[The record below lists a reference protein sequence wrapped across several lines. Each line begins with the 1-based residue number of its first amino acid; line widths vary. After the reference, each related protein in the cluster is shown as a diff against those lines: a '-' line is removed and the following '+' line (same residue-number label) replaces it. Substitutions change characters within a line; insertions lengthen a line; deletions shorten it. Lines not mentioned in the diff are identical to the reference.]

1 MYQHDSSTHE
11 FQTLTTYAAQP
22 LSSGAVSKP
31 QSCFLIKKLWEQG
44 YSSCYMNIHAHVD
57 LNTLYTQVCTHTHIH
72 MHMHLQS
79 HIYLD
84 THMGLNR
91 VIGFVL
97 LPEENTS
104 CPTALNHC
112 YLWAKHGVEALQP
125 PKHCPTLCGYKEVL
139 TPQECPVSCWWPMPS
154 SLHLCFFRK
163 PSHSICHTF
172 ILLSK
177 EPPIYT
183 PVYQPAQLHTPVP
196 SMVAPWVLACLTSF
210 LDIPSWPSA
219 PLPAS
224 EDVPSLLPR
233 GVSIS

>member
-1 MYQHDSSTHE
+1 
-11 FQTLTTYAAQP
+11 
-22 LSSGAVSKP
+22 
-31 QSCFLIKKLWEQG
+31 
-44 YSSCYMNIHAHVD
+44 
-57 LNTLYTQVCTHTHIH
+57 
-72 MHMHLQS
+72 MHSQS

-125 PKHCPTLCGYKEVL
+125 PKLCPTLCGYKEVL
-139 TPQECPVSCWWPMPS
+139 TPQECPVSCLWPMPS
-154 SLHLCFFRK
+154 SLHLYFFPK
-163 PSHSICHTF
+163 PSHSIFLYTPLYFILYTF
-172 ILLSK
+172 ILLSQA
-177 EPPIYT
+177 PPIHT
-183 PVYQPAQLHTPVP
+183 PVYQPAQIHTPVP
-196 SMVAPWVLACLTSF
+196 SMIDPWVLACLTSF

-219 PLPAS
+219 PPPAS